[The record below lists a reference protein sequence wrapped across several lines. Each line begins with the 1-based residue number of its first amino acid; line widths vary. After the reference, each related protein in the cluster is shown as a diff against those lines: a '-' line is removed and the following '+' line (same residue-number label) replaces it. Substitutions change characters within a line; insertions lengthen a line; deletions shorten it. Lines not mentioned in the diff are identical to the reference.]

1 MILGVLGIIF
11 MIMLSQESK
20 HAQRNRG
27 QIIHETFNGAPFVTY
42 KVSKIGGG
50 TLTMQQ
56 VLEAAM
62 NLGYEL
68 HAQSD
73 SEHITELV
81 FRRITSTPQHYAP
94 SPAPHPWGQ

>member
-73 SEHITELV
+73 SEHIRSEEHTSELQSRFDLV
-81 FRRITSTPQHYAP
+81 CRLLLET
-94 SPAPHPWGQ
+94 